1 VRPFSLDVTFT
12 GLVALVSVVRQLLT
26 WQTRVPVLVGLLVG
40 QSLLVQSL
48 LVQVVFATRW

>member
-1 VRPFSLDVTFT
+1 MHTPDYLLTFT

-48 LVQVVFATRW
+48 LVQVVSATR